1 MVKRLN
7 FYLFDKYDYLLVFPW
22 EEEIDD
28 KS

>member
-7 FYLFDKYDYLLVFPW
+7 FYLFDKDDYLVVFPW